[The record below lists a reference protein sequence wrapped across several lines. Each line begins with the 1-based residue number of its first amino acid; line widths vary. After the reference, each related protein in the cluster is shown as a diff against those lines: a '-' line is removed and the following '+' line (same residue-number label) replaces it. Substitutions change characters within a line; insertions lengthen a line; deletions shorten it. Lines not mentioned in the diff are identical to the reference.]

1 MPQSSEC
8 LVGVICEG
16 MENLE
21 EKIEGISNSRVIE
34 LGLRRR

>member
-16 MENLE
+16 MENRK
-21 EKIEGISNSRVIE
+21 EKIEGILNIGVV
-34 LGLRRR
+34 